1 MPPDSANP
9 ALNQLLLRQ
18 IDTHGP
24 VSFKWY
30 MEQVLYHPQFGYYS
44 SGKASLGR
52 RGDFFTNVSVGRIFG
67 EMMAAQ
73 FEEMWLRLGKPM
85 SFSIVEQGANDG
97 QFANDVLNWLKVNS
111 PKFFSVV
118 SYWIVEPSSVLQLQQ
133 EANLSQWP
141 RNKVRWHASLDEF
154 EAGALCGVHFSNEL
168 LDSFP
173 VHLVVHDGTQWEEVF
188 VDATMKGTFRFVQGP
203 ISNGRLRDHLA
214 KLPVPPQ
221 DSTPYRTEVNLKLL
235 SWMEDVARLLRQGY
249 VLAVDYGYP
258 RAHYYAPGRLGGTL
272 AVYHQHQRSNDPFE
286 KIGECD
292 LSAHVDFTSLA
303 EVAEEHGLR
312 LTGFCDQH
320 HFLMGIG
327 EQRLLQIEDH
337 AVQHSGNL
345 PIEMNETIRQ
355 FRTLMHPSSMGL
367 AFKYIGF
374 QKGVPADSEPLRGFK
389 HCGDPRAELGL
400 APPVEQKRTSEYDS
414 FYDPF

>member
-1 MPPDSANP
+1 MPPESANP

-30 MEQVLYHPQFGYYS
+30 MEQVLYHPQHGYYS

-97 QFANDVLNWLKVNS
+97 QFANDVLNWLKANS
-111 PKFFSVV
+111 PKLFSVV

-154 EAGALCGVHFSNEL
+154 EVGALCGVHFSNEL

-221 DSTPYRTEVNLKLL
+221 DSTPYRTEVNLKVL
-235 SWMEDVARLLRQGY
+235 SWMEDVSRLLRQGY
-249 VLAVDYGYP
+249 LLAVDYGYA
-258 RAHYYAPGRLGGTL
+258 RDHYYAPGRLGGTL
-272 AVYHQHQRSNDPFE
+272 SVYHQHQRSHDPFE

-312 LTGFCDQH
+312 LAGFCDQH

-327 EQRLLQIEDH
+327 EQRLLEIEDH
-337 AVQHSGNL
+337 AVKHSGNL
-345 PIEMNETIRQ
+345 PIEMNEAIRQ

-374 QKGVPADSEPLRGFK
+374 QKGVPAESEPLRGFK
-389 HCGDPRAELGL
+389 HCGDSRAELGL
-400 APPVEQKRTSEYDS
+400 AAPVEQKKKSEYDS